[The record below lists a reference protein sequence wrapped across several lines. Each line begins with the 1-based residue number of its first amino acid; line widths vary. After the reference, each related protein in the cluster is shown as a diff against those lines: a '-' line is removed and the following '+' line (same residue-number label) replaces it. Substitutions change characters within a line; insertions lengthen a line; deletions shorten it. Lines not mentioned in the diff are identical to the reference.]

1 MDVEMYLRR
10 INYSGKLVP
19 TLETLSHL
27 QECHLLHV
35 PFENLDIHTDTKI
48 ELDNSYNKIVL
59 QNRGGFC
66 YELNSLFY
74 QLLKELGY
82 SVKMI
87 SARVFDKEKGLGP
100 EFDHLAIIA
109 SIDNNNYLVDVG
121 FGEFAFHPLAVK
133 LNREQTDPR
142 GIFRIQSF
150 DNNYLIVSKK
160 NTNDEFTPEY
170 VFTET
175 GRQLYEFYEMCHYH
189 QSNAASHFTQ
199 KRICSLPTREG
210 RITLSGNVL
219 KITSGGIATEKELA
233 NETDVEQVLK
243 SYFKIDSSTLD
254 YLHKSRY

>member
-10 INYSGKLVP
+10 INYSGKLTP

-27 QECHLLHV
+27 QESHLLHV

-74 QLLKELGY
+74 QLLKALGY
-82 SVKMI
+82 TVKMI

-100 EFDHLAIIA
+100 EFDHMAIIA
-109 SIDNNNYLVDVG
+109 TIDKVNYLVDVG

-150 DNNYLIVSKK
+150 DNNYLMVSKK
-160 NTNDEFTPEY
+160 NTNHEFTPEY
-170 VFTET
+170 VFTKK
-175 GRQLYEFYEMCHYH
+175 GRHLHEFYEMCHYH
-189 QSNAASHFTQ
+189 QSDAASHFTQ
-199 KRICSLPTREG
+199 KRICSLPTKEG

-219 KITSGGIATEKELA
+219 KITSGGKTTEKELA
-233 NETDVEQVLK
+233 NETDIEQVLK
-243 SYFKIDSSTLD
+243 SYFKIDNSIQD
-254 YLHKSRY
+254 YLHKFRH